1 MAPSPM
7 GIFSRSFE
15 AMFATQ
21 PTMRASVRV
30 GKDIVA
36 RCLCGS
42 FATTRTATD
51 EGVYEAVVASV
62 KMLKAD
68 WPAKGKIEGTKV
80 DFMRSGETEWKPCRV
95 VGTSETDG
103 ILSLVIEAEFA

>member
-1 MAPSPM
+1 M
-7 GIFSRSFE
+7 GIGSRVFE
-15 AMFATQ
+15 AQYAALADA
-21 PTMRASVRV
+21 RASVRV

-80 DFMRSGETEWKPCRV
+80 DFLRSGETEWKPCRV
-95 VGTSETDG
+95 VGVSETDG
-103 ILSLVIEAEFA
+103 IYSLSLEAEFA

>member
-15 AMFATQ
+15 AMFASQ
-21 PTMRASVRV
+21 PTMRASLRV
-30 GKDIVA
+30 GRKQLD

-95 VGTSETDG
+95 VGVSEIG
-103 ILSLVIEAEFA
+103 EVYGLALEAEFA

>member
-1 MAPSPM
+1 M
-7 GIFSRSFE
+7 GIGSRVFE
-15 AMFATQ
+15 AQYAALAEA
-21 PTMRASVRV
+21 RARLRI
-30 GKDIVA
+30 GRDIVE

-95 VGTSETDG
+95 VGVSEIG
-103 ILSLVIEAEFA
+103 EVYGLALEAEFA